1 MNVPFTQSILDQ
13 PKEYAMTIQSAI
25 AKVEQNYAH
34 QPEFIQAVKE
44 VAMTIEKVYADNP
57 KFETLQVFERLCE
70 PDRIISF
77 RVNWEN
83 DKGEIQVNR
92 GWRVQFSNAIGPYK
106 GGIRFHPTVT
116 EGTLKFL
123 GFEQIFKNALTGLP
137 MGGAKGGSDFE
148 PKGKSEAEIRRFCYA
163 FMRELH
169 KNVGKD
175 MDVPAGDI
183 GVGGREVN
191 YMFAMYKNLT
201 REFEGVLTGKGVGH
215 GGSLIRTEAT
225 GYGLVYFLDNM
236 LKVNNDSLEGKT
248 VLVSGAGN
256 VAQYAAEKCL
266 HLGGKVITFSD
277 SKGTLVDKDG
287 FTAEKIDWVKNHK
300 ANGKAL
306 ADYVAEFGGEWLA
319 GERPWQF
326 DADVA
331 LPCATQ
337 NEVSEADAH
346 ALVKHGVKYVAEGA
360 NMPLTAE
367 AIDVVREH
375 GVAYAPGKA
384 ANAGGVAVSGLEMS
398 QNSVRKYKSFED
410 LDLELQK
417 IMKNIHESA
426 LEAGKKYGT
435 TEGTI
440 DYMTGANVAG
450 FTQVANALVAYGYL

>member
-1 MNVPFTQSILDQ
+1 MS
-13 PKEYAMTIQSAI
+13 IQSA
-25 AKVEQNYAH
+25 VEQVQKNYAH
-34 QPEFIQAVKE
+34 QPEFIQAVQE
-44 VAMTIEKVYADNP
+44 VAMTIEQVYADNP
-57 KFETLQVFERLCE
+57 KFAELKVFERLCE

-83 DKGEIQVNR
+83 DKGEVQVNR

-106 GGIRFHPTVT
+106 GGLRFHPTVN
-116 EGTLKFL
+116 EGVLKFL

-137 MGGAKGGSDFE
+137 MGGGKGGSDFD
-148 PKGKSEAEIRRFCYA
+148 PKGKSDAEIRRFCYA

-169 KNVGKD
+169 KNIGKD

-201 REFEGVLTGKGVGH
+201 REYEGVLTGKGVGF

-236 LKVNNDSLEGKT
+236 LKANNDSLTGKT

-256 VAQYAAEKCL
+256 VAQYAAEKAL
-266 HLGGKVITFSD
+266 QLGGKVITFSD
-277 SKGTLVDKDG
+277 SQGTLHDADG
-287 FTAEKIDWVKNHK
+287 FTQEKIDWVKAQK
-300 ANGKAL
+300 DARKPL
-306 ADYVAEFGGEWLA
+306 SDYVSVFGGEWLA
-319 GERPWQF
+319 GEKPWKF
-326 DADVA
+326 TADIA

-337 NEVSEADAH
+337 NEVNEDEARQMVAN
-346 ALVKHGVKYVAEGA
+346 GIKYVAEGA

-367 AIDVVREH
+367 AIDVVRDN
-375 GVAYAPGKA
+375 GIAFAPGKA

-398 QNSVRKYKSFED
+398 QNSVRQYKSFAE
-410 LDLELQK
+410 LDEKLQN
-417 IMKNIHESA
+417 IMKNIHDNSRAAAE
-426 LEAGKKYGT
+426 KYGT
-435 TEGTI
+435 TKGTI

-450 FTQVANALVAYGYL
+450 FTQVANALVAYGIL

>member
-1 MNVPFTQSILDQ
+1 
-13 PKEYAMTIQSAI
+13 MTIKAAI
-25 AKVEQNYAH
+25 EKVEKNYAH

-44 VAMTIEKVYADNP
+44 VAMTIEQVYADNP

-77 RVNWEN
+77 RVTWEN
-83 DKGEIQVNR
+83 DKGEVQVNR

-137 MGGAKGGSDFE
+137 MGGAKGGSDFD

-236 LKVNNDSLEGKT
+236 LKVNNETLEGKT

-287 FTAEKIDWVKNHK
+287 FTQEKIDWVKNHK
-300 ANGKAL
+300 AEGKAL
-306 ADYVAEFGGEWLA
+306 ADYVSEFGGEWLE
-319 GERPWQF
+319 GQKPWQF

-337 NEVSEADAH
+337 NEVDADNAK
-346 ALVKHGVKYVAEGA
+346 ALVKHGVKYVSEGA

-367 AIDVVREH
+367 AIDIVRDN
-375 GVAYAPGKA
+375 GIAYAPGKA

-398 QNSVRKYKSFED
+398 QNSVRQYKSFEE
-410 LDLELQK
+410 LDVQLQD
-417 IMKNIHESA
+417 IMKNIHDNS
-426 LEAGKKYGT
+426 LEAAKKYGT
-435 TEGTI
+435 TKGAV

>member
-1 MNVPFTQSILDQ
+1 MSLIDSASHFTQQ
-13 PKEYAMTIQSAI
+13 NKESAMTIQSAI
-25 AKVEQNYAH
+25 EKVEKNYAH

-44 VAMTIEKVYADNP
+44 VALTIDKVYADNP
-57 KFETLQVFERLCE
+57 KFEEYRVFERLCE
-70 PDRIISF
+70 PDRIIGF

-83 DKGEIQVNR
+83 DKGEVEVNR

-137 MGGAKGGSDFE
+137 MGGAKGGSDFD

-169 KNVGKD
+169 KNIGKD

-236 LKVNNDSLEGKT
+236 LKVNNDSLVGKT

-256 VAQYAAEKCL
+256 VAQYAAEKAL

-277 SKGTLVDKDG
+277 SKGTLVDHDG
-287 FTAEKIDWVKNHK
+287 FTQEKINWVKDHK

-306 ADYVAEFGGEWLA
+306 
-319 GERPWQF
+319 
-326 DADVA
+326 
-331 LPCATQ
+331 
-337 NEVSEADAH
+337 S
-346 ALVKHGVKYVAEGA
+346 
-360 NMPLTAE
+360 
-367 AIDVVREH
+367 
-375 GVAYAPGKA
+375 
-384 ANAGGVAVSGLEMS
+384 
-398 QNSVRKYKSFED
+398 
-410 LDLELQK
+410 
-417 IMKNIHESA
+417 
-426 LEAGKKYGT
+426 
-435 TEGTI
+435 
-440 DYMTGANVAG
+440 
-450 FTQVANALVAYGYL
+450 

>member
-1 MNVPFTQSILDQ
+1 MS
-13 PKEYAMTIQSAI
+13 IQSA
-25 AKVEQNYAH
+25 VEQVQKNYAH
-34 QPEFIQAVKE
+34 QPEFIQAVQE
-44 VAMTIEKVYADNP
+44 VAMTIEQVYADNP
-57 KFETLQVFERLCE
+57 KFAELKVFERLCE

-83 DKGEIQVNR
+83 DKGEVQVNR

-106 GGIRFHPTVT
+106 GGLRFHPTVN
-116 EGTLKFL
+116 EGVLKFL

-137 MGGAKGGSDFE
+137 MGGGKGGSDFD
-148 PKGKSEAEIRRFCYA
+148 PKGKSDAEIRRFCYA

-169 KNVGKD
+169 KNIGKD

-201 REFEGVLTGKGVGH
+201 REYEGVLTGKGVGF

-236 LKVNNDSLEGKT
+236 LKANNDSLTGKT

-256 VAQYAAEKCL
+256 VAQYAAEKAL
-266 HLGGKVITFSD
+266 QLGGKVITFSD
-277 SKGTLVDKDG
+277 SQGTLHDADG
-287 FTAEKIDWVKNHK
+287 FTQEKIDWVKAQK
-300 ANGKAL
+300 DVRKPL
-306 ADYVAEFGGEWLA
+306 SDYVSVFGGEWLA
-319 GERPWQF
+319 GEKPWKF
-326 DADVA
+326 TADIA

-337 NEVSEADAH
+337 NEVNEDEARQMVAN
-346 ALVKHGVKYVAEGA
+346 GIKYVAEGA

-367 AIDVVREH
+367 AIDVVRDN
-375 GVAYAPGKA
+375 GIAYAPGKA

-398 QNSVRKYKSFED
+398 QNSVRQYKSFAE
-410 LDLELQK
+410 LDEKLQN
-417 IMKNIHESA
+417 IMKNIHDNSRAAAE
-426 LEAGKKYGT
+426 KYGT
-435 TEGTI
+435 TKGTI

-450 FTQVANALVAYGYL
+450 FTQVANALVAYGIL

>member
-1 MNVPFTQSILDQ
+1 MS
-13 PKEYAMTIQSAI
+13 IQSA
-25 AKVEQNYAH
+25 VETVKKNYAH
-34 QPEFIQAVKE
+34 QPEFIQAVQE
-44 VAMTIEKVYADNP
+44 VAMTVEQVYADNP
-57 KFETLQVFERLCE
+57 QYDALKVFERLCE

-83 DKGEIQVNR
+83 DKGEVQVNR

-106 GGIRFHPTVT
+106 GGIRFHPTVN
-116 EGTLKFL
+116 EGVLKFL

-137 MGGAKGGSDFE
+137 MGGAKGGSDFD
-148 PKGKSEAEIRRFCYA
+148 PKGKSDAEIRRFCYA

-169 KNVGKD
+169 KNIGKD

-236 LKVNNDSLEGKT
+236 LKANNDSLDGKT

-256 VAQYAAEKCL
+256 VAQYAAEKVVQ
-266 HLGGKVITFSD
+266 LGGKVITFSD
-277 SKGTLVDKDG
+277 SQGVLHDPQG
-287 FTAEKIDWVKNHK
+287 FDQAKIDWIK
-300 ANGKAL
+300 AQKDARKPL
-306 ADYVAEFGGEWLA
+306 ADYVAQFGGEWLA
-319 GERPWQF
+319 GAKPWQF
-326 DADVA
+326 AADIA

-337 NEVSEADAH
+337 NEVNDDEARQ
-346 ALVKHGVKYVAEGA
+346 LVAGGVKYVAEGA

-367 AIDVVREH
+367 AIDVVRDA

-384 ANAGGVAVSGLEMS
+384 SNAGGVAVSGLEMS
-398 QNSVRKYKSFED
+398 QNSVRQYKSFEE
-410 LDLELQK
+410 LDAQLQD
-417 IMKNIHESA
+417 IMKNIHDNA
-426 LEAGKKYGT
+426 RAAADKYGT
-435 TEGTI
+435 TKGAI

-450 FTQVANALVAYGYL
+450 FTQVANALVAYGIL

>member
-1 MNVPFTQSILDQ
+1 MS
-13 PKEYAMTIQSAI
+13 IQSTVANI
-25 AKVEQNYAH
+25 EKNYAH

-44 VAMTIEKVYADNP
+44 VAMSIEQVYADNP
-57 KFETLQVFERLCE
+57 KFAEFKVFERITE

-83 DKGEIQVNR
+83 DKGEVEVNR

-106 GGIRFHPTVT
+106 GGLRLHPTVND
-116 EGTLKFL
+116 GVLKFL

-137 MGGAKGGSDFE
+137 MGGGKGGSDFD

-169 KNVGKD
+169 KNIGKD

-201 REFEGVLTGKGVGH
+201 REFEGVLTGKGIGH

-236 LKVNNDSLEGKT
+236 LKANNDSLQGKT
-248 VLVSGAGN
+248 VLVSGSGN

-277 SKGTLVDKDG
+277 SQGTLHDAAG
-287 FTAEKIDWVKNHK
+287 FTQEKIDWVKAQK
-300 ANGKAL
+300 DARKPL
-306 ADYVAEFGGEWLA
+306 SDYVAKFGGEWLP
-319 GERPWQF
+319 GEKPWQF
-326 DADVA
+326 KGEVA
-331 LPCATQ
+331 LPSATQ
-337 NEVSEADAH
+337 NEVDEADAKQ
-346 ALVKHGVKYVAEGA
+346 LVANGCKYIAEGA

-367 AIDVVREH
+367 AIDVVRAN

-398 QNSVRKYKSFED
+398 QNSVRQYKSFEE
-410 LDLELQK
+410 LDVQLQD
-417 IMKNIHESA
+417 IMRNIHDNSRAAAE
-426 LEAGKKYGT
+426 KYGT
-435 TEGTI
+435 TKGAI

-450 FTQVANALVAYGYL
+450 FVQVANALVAYGTL

>member
-1 MNVPFTQSILDQ
+1 
-13 PKEYAMTIQSAI
+13 MTIQSVVE
-25 AKVEQNYAH
+25 KVEKQYAH

-44 VAMTIEKVYADNP
+44 VALTIGQVYADNP
-57 KFETLQVFERLCE
+57 KFEEFKVFERLCE
-70 PDRIISF
+70 PDRVIAF

-83 DKGEIQVNR
+83 DKGEVQINR

-106 GGIRFHPTVT
+106 GGLRLHPTVT

-137 MGGAKGGSDFE
+137 MGGAKGGSDFD
-148 PKGKSEAEIRRFCYA
+148 PKGKSEGEIRRFCYA
-163 FMRELH
+163 FMRELY
-169 KNVGKD
+169 KNIGKD

-201 REFEGVLTGKGVGH
+201 REFEGVLTGKGVGF

-225 GYGLVYFLDNM
+225 GYGLVYFLDSM
-236 LKVNNDSLEGKT
+236 LKVNNDTLQGKT
-248 VLVSGAGN
+248 VLISGAGN
-256 VAQYAAEKCL
+256 VAQYAAEKAL

-277 SKGTLVDKDG
+277 SLGTLVDKEG
-287 FTAEKIDWVKNHK
+287 FTQEKIDWVKAQK
-300 ANGKAL
+300 DARKPL
-306 ADYVAEFGGEWLA
+306 SEYVAKFGGEWLE
-319 GERPWQF
+319 GQKPWQF
-326 DADVA
+326 EAQVA

-337 NEVSEADAH
+337 NEVSEADAQ
-346 ALVKHGVKYVAEGA
+346 ALVKLGVKYVAEGA

-367 AIDVVREH
+367 AIDVVRAN

-398 QNSVRKYKSFED
+398 QNSVRQYKSFEE
-410 LDLELQK
+410 LDEKLK
-417 IMKNIHESA
+417 NIMKNIHDNSLKA
-426 LEAGKKYGT
+426 AQKYGT
-435 TEGTI
+435 TEGAV

-450 FTQVANALVAYGYL
+450 FVQVASALVAYGTL

>member
-1 MNVPFTQSILDQ
+1 
-13 PKEYAMTIQSAI
+13 MTIQSAI

-44 VAMTIEKVYADNP
+44 VASTIEKVYADNP
-57 KFETLQVFERLCE
+57 KFAEYKVFERLCE
-70 PDRIISF
+70 PDRVINF
-77 RVNWEN
+77 RVNWED

-106 GGIRFHPTVT
+106 GGLRFHPTVN
-116 EGTLKFL
+116 EGVLKFL

-137 MGGAKGGSDFE
+137 MGGGKGGSDFD

-169 KNVGKD
+169 KNIGKD

-236 LKVNNDSLEGKT
+236 LKVNNETLVGKT

-256 VAQYAAEKCL
+256 VAQYAAEKAL

-287 FTAEKIDWVKNHK
+287 FTQEKINWIKNHK
-300 ANGKAL
+300 ANNQSL
-306 ADYVAEFGGEWLA
+306 ADYVAQFGGEWLA
-319 GERPWQF
+319 GQRPWQF

-337 NEVSEADAH
+337 NEVSEEDAK

-375 GVAYAPGKA
+375 GIAYAPGKA

-398 QNSVRKYKSFED
+398 QNSVRRYKSFEE
-410 LDLELQK
+410 LDGQLQT
-417 IMKNIHESA
+417 IMKNIHDNSKV
-426 LEAGKKYGT
+426 AGEKYGT
-435 TEGTI
+435 TKGVV

-450 FTQVANALVAYGYL
+450 FVQVANALVAYGYL